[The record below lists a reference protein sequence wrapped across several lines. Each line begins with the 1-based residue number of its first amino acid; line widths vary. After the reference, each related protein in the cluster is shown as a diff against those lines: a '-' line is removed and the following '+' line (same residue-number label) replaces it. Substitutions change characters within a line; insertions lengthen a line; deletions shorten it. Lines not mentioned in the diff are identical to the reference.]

1 MWRDWSP
8 YVSVA
13 ERRARAARAMK
24 KRAGRGLAV
33 EPVIIEG
40 RNIAHSFWGQ
50 AWCSH
55 LEAMGD
61 LANRLPRGR
70 SYVRNGSVCHLGIE
84 PGRVHAFVMGNE
96 LYEVELSVARLPAA
110 SWRAIK
116 ARCAGAVGS
125 VLELLEGRLS
135 AQVMRVVTHA
145 EAGLF
150 PERRQLR
157 MSCSCPDWASVCK
170 HVAAVFYG
178 VGARLDQRPEL
189 LFELRGVDHHD
200 LIGEG
205 VRALSQV
212 TARGSGR
219 RLASDDLGAV
229 FGIDL
234 APVAAAA
241 APAPPRV
248 RGKSRPARNAAGV
261 PAAERGAATPRRGAA
276 SAPSRR
282 SAATAPSRRTREAP
296 VATSS
301 EPIKKVT
308 ARSRGTPVPQ
318 VEVQPR
324 FTAATVRAA
333 RRRLQLD
340 AADFA
345 RLLGVSVAT
354 VVRWEAADGPL
365 KPQARPRAAFEHAAG
380 MSPAQ
385 ARRALS
391 RR

>member
-61 LANRLPRGR
+61 LASRLPRGR

-96 LYEVELSVARLPAA
+96 LYEVELGVARLPAA

-157 MSCSCPDWASVCK
+157 VSCSCPDWASVCK

-189 LFELRGVDHHD
+189 LFELRGVDHHA

-205 VRALSQV
+205 ARALSQV

-234 APVAAAA
+234 APSAPA
-241 APAPPRV
+241 APHA
-248 RGKSRPARNAAGV
+248 
-261 PAAERGAATPRRGAA
+261 PAAVRVARK
-276 SAPSRR
+276 
-282 SAATAPSRRTREAP
+282 RRTAGNGA
-296 VATSS
+296 VATSRALHAQA
-301 EPIKKVT
+301 PAT
-308 ARSRGTPVPQ
+308 RRAAPPQARAG
-318 VEVQPR
+318 
-324 FTAATVRAA
+324 FTAAKVRAL
-333 RRRLQLD
+333 RRRLELD
-340 AADFA
+340 AAGFA
-345 RLLGVSVAT
+345 RLLGVSPAT
-354 VVRWEAADGPL
+354 VARWESASGPI
-365 KPQARPRAAFEHAAG
+365 KPQARPGAALARAAG
-380 MSPAQ
+380 MSAAQ
-385 ARRALS
+385 ARRALAG
-391 RR
+391 RRQ

>member
-13 ERRARAARAMK
+13 DRRARAARAMK
-24 KRAGRGLAV
+24 KRARRGLAV

-40 RNIAHSFWGQ
+40 RNLAHSFWGQ
-50 AWCSH
+50 AWCRH

-70 SYVRNGSVCHLGIE
+70 SYVRNGSVCHLGVE

-96 LYEVELSVARLPAA
+96 LYEVELTVAPLPAA
-110 SWRAIK
+110 KWRAIK

-135 AQVMRVVTHA
+135 AQVMRAVTHA

-150 PERRQLR
+150 PERRQIG

-189 LFELRGVDHHD
+189 LFELRGVDHRD

-205 VRALSQV
+205 ARALSQV
-212 TARGSGR
+212 TARGRGR
-219 RLASDDLGAV
+219 RLASDDLAAV
-229 FGIDL
+229 FGIEL
-234 APVAAAA
+234 APEAAVPVPDQPA
-241 APAPPRV
+241 APRTL
-248 RGKSRPARNAAGV
+248 RKSRRAPAAGN
-261 PAAERGAATPRRGAA
+261 AAATPRRVVA
-276 SAPSRR
+276 SLRAMRERGETAMPASRALRRKEAPARQAAPSR
-282 SAATAPSRRTREAP
+282 SMDVGE
-296 VATSS
+296 
-301 EPIKKVT
+301 
-308 ARSRGTPVPQ
+308 GL
-318 VEVQPR
+318 
-324 FTAATVRAA
+324 TAATVRAL
-333 RRRLQLD
+333 RLALRLD
-340 AADFA
+340 AQDFA
-345 RLLGVSVAT
+345 RLLGVSPVTVA
-354 VVRWEAADGPL
+354 RWECADGTL
-365 KPQARPRAAFEHAAG
+365 KPQARPRDALQRAAG
-380 MSPAQ
+380 MTAEQ